1 MMTQMSDTWSLKR
14 GMDFLTGLVFGGLA
28 GAATAL
34 LLAPRPGAE
43 TRRLIRDKVENAR
56 DEAAVTLDD
65 ARYNAERA
73 VHDAGHQVD
82 KLQRRGRSL
91 WRRKANRLQEKAAA
105 VTSTAQEA
113 LQGNRSK
120 AVAKPTR

>member
-1 MMTQMSDTWSLKR
+1 MMTQMSDMRSLN
-14 GMDFLTGLVFGGLA
+14 GGLGFLTGLVFGGLA
-28 GAATAL
+28 GAAAAL

-43 TRRLIRDKVENAR
+43 TRRLIRDQVENAR
-56 DEAAVTLDD
+56 DQAALTLED

-73 VHDAGHQVD
+73 VHDAGHQVEQ
-82 KLQRRGRSL
+82 LQRRGRSL
-91 WRRKANRLQEKAAA
+91 WRRKANRLQEKVAA

-120 AVAKPTR
+120 AVAQPTR